1 MFCKKCGNMLND
13 NDVFCGKCG
22 TKIYAQKVEVI
33 DKPSTLLNL
42 VGFFAP
48 LVGLILYLI
57 LKDEEPIRARAIGKW
72 SIIGVVSE
80 MVLTILVVVLWFVG
94 IFSIM
99 AMAHI

>member
-1 MFCKKCGNMLND
+1 MFCEKCGNMLND

-33 DKPSTLLNL
+33 DKPSMLLNL

-57 LKDEEPIRARAIGKW
+57 LKDEEPIRAKAIGKW
-72 SIIGVVSE
+72 ALIGVVLE
-80 MVLTILVVVLWFVG
+80 AALTILVIVLW
-94 IFSIM
+94 IIMFSVM
-99 AMAHI
+99 TAVHM